1 MPFGR
6 GGGGK
11 FSATERAHKR
21 NAGQIDAE
29 WRLPSLVRIR
39 ACNENAAPVF
49 NETMSQAKIGRG
61 GGTGDVRPV
70 KVSSFEEAEAEKAA
84 AKQKEADWKI
94 VEAFLRKMP
103 VTKRLAA
110 VHSEL
115 IWYLT
120 KEANPVAHEKC
131 LPDYCYN
138 IFEKIRRTFLKA
150 LPKFSDTI
158 TVTGD
163 SEALKACKTID
174 DAKRVVK
181 IDWVRLGTVIGIG
194 IRGMRFVEK
203 EAENTLKRE
212 GVWGLVPKGGAS
224 NLTLVFDRTR
234 LEKMA
239 KAGGIQDMGRG
250 LQQILKENTAPH
262 IEKMP
267 AMIQTL
273 GQLAYLWGPDA
284 LAKLNEGVAIGLK
297 EFLDEEG
304 RPINESV
311 RQNIYEFLLLAWPE
325 IEEMLNAKPKKNVG
339 DLHKWMLPFMRRD
352 MCNLI
357 GPDYLR
363 DVCAP
368 MPSGIGLALRPL
380 SSRSARPS
388 D

>member
-1 MPFGR
+1 MTQGV
-6 GGGGK
+6 GLD
-11 FSATERAHKR
+11 
-21 NAGQIDAE
+21 DA
-29 WRLPSLVRIR
+29 LS
-39 ACNENAAPVF
+39 
-49 NETMSQAKIGRG
+49 
-61 GGTGDVRPV
+61 
-70 KVSSFEEAEAEKAA
+70 A
-84 AKQKEADWKI
+84 AK
-94 VEAFLRKMP
+94 
-103 VTKRLAA
+103 
-110 VHSEL
+110 
-115 IWYLT
+115 
-120 KEANPVAHEKC
+120 
-131 LPDYCYN
+131 
-138 IFEKIRRTFLKA
+138 
-150 LPKFSDTI
+150 
-158 TVTGD
+158 
-163 SEALKACKTID
+163 
-174 DAKRVVK
+174 
-181 IDWVRLGTVIGIG
+181 RLGVILVPGVEVSL
-194 IRGMRFVEK
+194 RFRRDFFVGTLHYLLYVPYALLEDPEFRK